1 MVAIDEAA
9 ALELLGQPVSFS
21 TEDEDKR
28 WLVHALSRSL
38 AAEGIS
44 DDLIAT
50 LEEILSDRPCLPDS
64 ATGGRRLDSLLTRL
78 GLPLPPRQRPKAVQ
92 PLACEEA
99 KRITD
104 RFRRATRQFLQIVP
118 HRVAMYPT
126 EELRL
131 LLALRDEQPNPYEAL
146 SYLRRYA
153 LAIVAL
159 LDLMGDDEE

>member
-1 MVAIDEAA
+1 MVTMAEATA
-9 ALELLGQPVSFS
+9 RELLGRPFS
-21 TEDEDKR
+21 SEDADQR
-28 WLVHALSRSL
+28 RLVHALSRSL

-50 LEEILSDRPCLPDS
+50 LEEVLSGRPRQLNCPTS
-64 ATGGRRLDSLLTRL
+64 GRRLNALLTRL
-78 GLPLPPRQRPKAVQ
+78 GLPLRPIQRPTAVQ
-92 PLACEEA
+92 PLSYEEA
-99 KRITD
+99 MRITD

-118 HRVAMYPT
+118 HRVAMYPA

-131 LLALRDEQPNPYEAL
+131 LIALRDERPHANEAL